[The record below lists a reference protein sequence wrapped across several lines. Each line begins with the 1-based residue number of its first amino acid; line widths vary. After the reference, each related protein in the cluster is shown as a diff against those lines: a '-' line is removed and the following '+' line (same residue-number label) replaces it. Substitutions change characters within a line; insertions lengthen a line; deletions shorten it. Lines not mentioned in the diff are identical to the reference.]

1 MQSGNF
7 DDPPASNPYSETA
20 DRIVREIL
28 NNTQSPDDISPS
40 GELYRAIERA
50 HRRRE
55 LPSQSGSPLAS
66 GPSMASEQDPDRRRR
81 MRREDSEVSPLFVLP
96 PNPPQ
101 AEPSSRERASPSR
114 FGINARQNA
123 RRGRTRLSISDR
135 FAERNQAQR
144 EREMTAGNGL
154 ADLQHAGRQLEQA
167 SSTLRALLDDP
178 VPNISPPALEP
189 QDYSPESEQNR
200 RAKRRKIES
209 DKLDSGFKGFSY
221 GRYGQ
226 VEPGKLKMEIVSC
239 DGGIFSEHGGNYA
252 AENVLKNDSTVY
264 CTKSNRCNL
273 VLRHQGATV
282 FSLKELVIKAPH
294 SGYTA
299 P

>member
-7 DDPPASNPYSETA
+7 DSPPASDSYRETA

-28 NNTQSPDDISPS
+28 DNTRSPDDISPS
-40 GELYRAIERA
+40 GELYRAIERF
-50 HRRRE
+50 HRRRGGANH
-55 LPSQSGSPLAS
+55 LR
-66 GPSMASEQDPDRRRR
+66 MASDREQEQRRQESRR
-81 MRREDSEVSPLFVLP
+81 DESSPLFVLP
-96 PNPPQ
+96 PQPPP
-101 AEPSSRERASPSR
+101 EGSSPRERAISR
-114 FGINARQNA
+114 LAGMTA
-123 RRGRTRLSISDR
+123 RRGRPRMPPSDR
-135 FAERNQAQR
+135 WMERAR
-144 EREMTAGNGL
+144 AIFGETVSTSNGL
-154 ADLQHAGRQLEQA
+154 ADLQIAGRQLEQA

-178 VPNISPPALEP
+178 VPNISSPILEP
-189 QDYSPESEQNR
+189 TEHSGEAEQNR
-200 RAKRRKIES
+200 RAKRRKLDS
-209 DKLDSGFKGFSY
+209 DKLDSTFAGFSY

-226 VEPGKLKMEIVSC
+226 VEPGKLKIEIVSC
-239 DGGIFSEHGGNYA
+239 DGGIFQDHGGSYSNYS
-252 AENVLKNDSTVY
+252 AENVLMNDSSVY